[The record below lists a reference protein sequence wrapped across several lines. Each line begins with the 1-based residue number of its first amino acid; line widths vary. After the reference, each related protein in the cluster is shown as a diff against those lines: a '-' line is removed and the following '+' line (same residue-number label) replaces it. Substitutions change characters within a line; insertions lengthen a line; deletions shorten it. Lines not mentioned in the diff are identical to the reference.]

1 MKWKFKRSPTIEG
14 IWEIQD
20 EGLNVVC
27 YFDKHLTELQLR
39 IIENAPQMYELIK
52 EVADTGNTRT
62 YRPEETYQKF
72 VDLMKKI
79 ND

>member
-20 EGLNVVC
+20 EGQNVVC
-27 YFDKHLTELQLR
+27 YFDKNLTELQLR

-52 EVADTGNTRT
+52 EVADMEKTFS
-62 YRPEETYQKF
+62 ET
-72 VDLMKKI
+72 KI
-79 ND
+79 N